1 MSLEDLE
8 DPIVDKDDE
17 GGAAPLV
24 VGQKKQRVP
33 LWINEDWRPDNEQPL
48 LEDRER
54 GIAYWVDKSTVQR
67 LVEFVRE
74 ASR

>member
-1 MSLEDLE
+1 MDLGSVE
-8 DPIVDKDDE
+8 SPSGDDD

-33 LWINEDWRPDNEQPL
+33 LWINEDWRPDNQQPL

-54 GIAYWVDKSTVQR
+54 GVAYWFDVEDIENLVQFVKAKSR
-67 LVEFVRE
+67 
-74 ASR
+74 